1 MDIAALNSSQGGT
14 EVMPGMMHVL
24 ENAVSSEHDFSPLL
38 QASLTL
44 RNPMVD
50 LTVPSVM
57 NNVITSQADD
67 IQIKTGDTLPD
78 FFTFLFPDDETAS
91 DTESNLMATGA
102 STTMPVAITFPVYSH
117 VHDEKPW
124 QEFDAP
130 PTELPQSEHAM
141 PATTAVSRI
150 SAASEQAG
158 NMQQFFSIV
167 DINAF
172 ISQAEPTAGPKMPF
186 EQVVEAIQTVD
197 NFGNKPI
204 QFQLSP
210 DSLGKMIVSLTV
222 EAKETRVNIA
232 VENKHAL
239 AVLAPLLTRLEKH
252 LEQQNGRPADVTLNM
267 ASGGEAHHRS
277 SSESQSQA
285 QQTNAPICI
294 DPTRQEKRNDTQR
307 PMALTAMR
315 FA

>member
-1 MDIAALNSSQGGT
+1 MDIAALNSSQTGAK
-14 EVMPGMMHVL
+14 VMPGMMHVL

-57 NNVITSQADD
+57 INVITSQADD

-91 DTESNLMATGA
+91 DTDSNLMATGA
-102 STTMPVAITFPVYSH
+102 PTTVPVAITFPVYSH
-117 VHDEKPW
+117 AHDEKPW

-130 PTELPQSEHAM
+130 PIELPHSGHAM
-141 PATTAVSRI
+141 PGTTAVSRI
-150 SAASEQAG
+150 STSSEQAG
-158 NMQQFFSIV
+158 NMQQFFCIV

-172 ISQAEPTAGPKMPF
+172 ISQADRTAGPKMPF

-197 NFGNKPI
+197 NFSNKPI
-204 QFQLSP
+204 RFQLSP
-210 DSLGKMIVSLTV
+210 DSLGKMTISLTV
-222 EAKETRVNIA
+222 ETKETRVNIA

-239 AVLAPLLTRLEKH
+239 AVLTPLLARLEKH

-267 ASGGEAHHRS
+267 TSGGEAHHRS
-277 SSESQSQA
+277 SSESQSRA
-285 QQTNAPICI
+285 QQTNSPICI
-294 DPTRQEKRNDTQR
+294 HPTRQVKRTDTQR
-307 PMALTAMR
+307 TMAVTPTR